1 MAEGLLGTIFVIVTA
16 LIGIG
21 LLISWDWRWSVGA
34 LALQYLAA
42 FVFVSASWPLELAAV
57 KLVSGWMAGSV
68 LGLTLLTAHR
78 PQQPESPAATV
89 VVFRILAA
97 ALVVLL
103 VMGTAPRLAAWAAV
117 ISLNQAWAGLLL
129 IGMGLLH
136 LGLSSAPLRITLGL
150 LTIFSGF
157 EVLYA
162 SVEVSTLVAGLQA
175 VLTLGIAVV
184 GAYLMLV
191 PEMDPLE

>member
-1 MAEGLLGTIFVIVTA
+1 MTEGIFGTLFVVFTA
-16 LIGIG
+16 LIGAS

-68 LGLTLLTAHR
+68 LGLTLLSTR
-78 PQQPESPAATV
+78 QDDQQQSSGAV
-89 VVFRILAA
+89 IVFRLLAA
-97 ALVVLL
+97 VLILLL
-103 VMGTAPRLAAWAAV
+103 VMGIAPRLADWAAA
-117 ISLNQAWAGLLL
+117 ISLNQAWAALAL
-129 IGMGLLH
+129 IGLGLLH
-136 LGLSSAPLRITLGL
+136 LGLSTSTFRIALGL
-150 LTIFSGF
+150 LTFFSGF

-162 SVEVSTLVAGLQA
+162 SVEASTLVAGLQA
-175 VLTLGIAVV
+175 VLTLGIAIMA
-184 GAYLMLV
+184 AYLMLA